1 MESLGFVEVIGFV
14 PAIEAADT
22 MAKASDVTI
31 VAREGIGGGL
41 VTIIVKGDVGAVK
54 TAVEA
59 GAGGLRE
66 RGQLFAAHVIA
77 RPSEHLLDLLRP
89 AGTSVEERE
98 GESLGLIEVKGLVPA
113 LEAADTAL
121 KAANVRL
128 VSRANVGMGL
138 ISVALSGEVA
148 AVKSAL
154 EVAAGAAAKIGE
166 VVSIRSIARP
176 QATTY
181 RLVVQPVL

>member
-1 MESLGFVEVIGFV
+1 MESLGFVEVVGFV

-22 MAKASDVTI
+22 MAKSSDVTI

-54 TAVEA
+54 TAVDA
-59 GAGGLRE
+59 GAGGPRE
-66 RGQLFAAHVIA
+66 KGQLFAAHVIA
-77 RPSEHLLDLLRP
+77 RPSEHLLDLLRSP
-89 AGTSVEERE
+89 ATSGGGGE

-121 KAANVRL
+121 KAANIRL

-138 ISVALSGEVA
+138 ISVTFSGEVA

-154 EVAAGAAAKIGE
+154 EAAAGAAAKIGE
-166 VVSIRSIARP
+166 VVSSGIIAKP
-176 QATTY
+176 EETTY

>member
-22 MAKASDVTI
+22 MAKASDVVI

-54 TAVEA
+54 AAVEA
-59 GAGGLRE
+59 GAGRPRE

-77 RPSEHLLDLLRP
+77 RPSERLLELLRP
-89 AGTSVEERE
+89 GETSGEERR

-128 VSRANVGMGL
+128 VSKNNVGMGL
-138 ISVALSGEVA
+138 ISVTLSGEVA

-154 EVAAGAAAKIGE
+154 DAAAGAAARLGE
-166 VVSIRSIARP
+166 VVSSCIIAKP
-176 QATTY
+176 EETTY